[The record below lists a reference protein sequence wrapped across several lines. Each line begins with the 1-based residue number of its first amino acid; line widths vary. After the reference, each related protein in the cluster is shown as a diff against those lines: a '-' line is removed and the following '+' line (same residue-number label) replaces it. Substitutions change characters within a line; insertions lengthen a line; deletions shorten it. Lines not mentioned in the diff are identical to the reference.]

1 MVIAV
6 IAILAALLL
15 PALSKAKGKAQRISC
30 LSNMRQVGVALQM
43 YEQDGKKLPPKT
55 HPVSDFNNPVAPPNV
70 LNLLIT
76 YLGAK
81 PGLHSPAVYN
91 CPSLKPHPNKVYAPT
106 VYSSTGF
113 FGQHGSVGSAAVG
126 GSPPLN
132 YYPAARG
139 LVASHQVWNQPEPS
153 NRSEAANEGFGSNTY
168 SEWHMWASSSTH
180 DSFITPFERENLC
193 NAHEDGGNL
202 VFVDGHAGYRKYR
215 KLQSGD
221 FGLTPDELYKPN
233 RLQVV
238 KTVLPGILSGNRR
251 LHSMRTALTHIGWLM
266 ALAIVAVTVVGCG
279 KKSAKPATEQL
290 QQSFEKADAA
300 IKEEVVQANTAFQ
313 AGDYTGAIAVMD
325 RVVQTQPIDEAQSR
339 LWTRLSFRP
348 DKPRSRIRNSTRRNC
363 EPADLMN
370 KVHGEN

>member
-1 MVIAV
+1 MSNPIATKGTPLGVVTLGRRGFTLIELLVVIAV

-106 VYSSTGF
+106 VYSSTGL
-113 FGQHGSVGSAAVG
+113 SANTVPLGRPLSAVPRP
-126 GSPPLN
+126 SAIILLQE
-132 YYPAARG
+132 AWS
-139 LVASHQVWNQPEPS
+139 LSHQVWNQPEPS
-153 NRSEAANEGFGSNTY
+153 DRSEAANEGFGSNTY

-202 VFVDGHAGYRKYR
+202 VFVDGHAEYRKYR

-233 RLQVV
+233 RMQVG
-238 KTVLPGILSGNRR
+238 KTYY
-251 LHSMRTALTHIGWLM
+251 
-266 ALAIVAVTVVGCG
+266 
-279 KKSAKPATEQL
+279 PA
-290 QQSFEKADAA
+290 F
-300 IKEEVVQANTAFQ
+300 
-313 AGDYTGAIAVMD
+313 
-325 RVVQTQPIDEAQSR
+325 
-339 LWTRLSFRP
+339 
-348 DKPRSRIRNSTRRNC
+348 
-363 EPADLMN
+363 
-370 KVHGEN
+370 